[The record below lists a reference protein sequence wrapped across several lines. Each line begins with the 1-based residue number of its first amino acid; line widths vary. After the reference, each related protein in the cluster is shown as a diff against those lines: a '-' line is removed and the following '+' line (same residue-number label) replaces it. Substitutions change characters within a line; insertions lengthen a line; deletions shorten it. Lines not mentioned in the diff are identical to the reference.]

1 MTGKLDTSKL
11 VAHLVA
17 SPDGLAKLSEAVE
30 TALASIEG
38 RADVEL
44 VTPDGEPFT
53 LHIIRRINNGKSTP

>member
-17 SPDGLAKLSEAVE
+17 SPDGLAELSKAVE

-44 VTPDGEPFT
+44 VTPDGETFM
-53 LHIIRRINNGKSTP
+53 LHIVRSLDNG